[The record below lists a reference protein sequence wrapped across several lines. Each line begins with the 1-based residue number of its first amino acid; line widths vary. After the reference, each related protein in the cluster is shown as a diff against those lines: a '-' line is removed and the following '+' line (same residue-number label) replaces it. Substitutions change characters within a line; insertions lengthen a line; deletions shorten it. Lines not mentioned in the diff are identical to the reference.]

1 MSSQEAG
8 VDCSSFPSQHMTS
21 RGGAPSSNGVSS
33 ARNTAVDS
41 QRIGQSHP
49 HRRGKQVSQYLLRW
63 HLHPWGFGAH
73 NPMGSRLLATPSRRH
88 CQWKQ
93 PAPLAHILVPSPNTS
108 AVPLQSSNDHRP
120 PPLFRHGNNTHT
132 FSKRSEMMI
141 MVYRS
146 Y

>member
-1 MSSQEAG
+1 MSARQVMSSQEAG

-73 NPMGSRLLATPSRRH
+73 NPMGAGCLRPQAVATANGSSQRRSLTSSSRLPTHPLFRCNRPTTTGRRRYSAMATTHTPSRKEVR
-88 CQWKQ
+88 
-93 PAPLAHILVPSPNTS
+93 
-108 AVPLQSSNDHRP
+108 
-120 PPLFRHGNNTHT
+120 
-132 FSKRSEMMI
+132 
-141 MVYRS
+141 
-146 Y
+146 

>member
-73 NPMGSRLLATPSRRH
+73 NPMGRRCPCRRH
-88 CQWKQ
+88 RQWNQ
-93 PAPLAHILVPSPNTS
+93 PNAGRSLTSLVPSPNTS
-108 AVPLQSSNDHRP
+108 AVPFAIVNNHRP